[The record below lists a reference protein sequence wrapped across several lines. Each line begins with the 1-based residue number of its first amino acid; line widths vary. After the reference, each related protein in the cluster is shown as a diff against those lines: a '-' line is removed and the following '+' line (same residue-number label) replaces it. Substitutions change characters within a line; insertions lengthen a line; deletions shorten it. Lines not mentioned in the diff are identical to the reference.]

1 MNTRYITA
9 SCLTVA
15 LGFVGIGTAAA
26 TTTDTPAL
34 SHEAAAG
41 ESATADISVTSSDAL
56 AGEQLSVLILD
67 DDADASDP
75 ATDDIVFI
83 EQYVLDE
90 TGAIDFSVQLPTA
103 VLEDYDIALN
113 TSADTDRYLASLIGT
128 DEDDEGSDN
137 GNETE
142 NPDDGA
148 TDEPD
153 DGGTTGP
160 DDGQTPGGDQ
170 SSGDGQTSDGADT
183 GSGPD
188 DDATGAAP
196 ADDSTGDDASSGSD
210 DAPQAGEDQDS
221 GGFLA
226 STGANIVLAV
236 VAGLVAIGLGMFSVV
251 RRRRTAEE

>member
-15 LGFVGIGTAAA
+15 LSFVGIGTAAA

-34 SHEAAAG
+34 SHEAAPG
-41 ESATADISVTSSDAL
+41 ESATADISVSSSDAL
-56 AGEQLSVLILD
+56 AGEELSVLILD

-75 ATDDIVFI
+75 GTDDIVFI

-113 TSADTDRYLASLIGT
+113 TSADTDRYLASLLGT
-128 DEDDEGSDN
+128 DEDDQGPDDENDTG
-137 GNETE
+137 

-148 TDEPD
+148 TDEPQ
-153 DGGTTGP
+153 DGGTTAPDEDHTP
-160 DDGQTPGGDQ
+160 DDVDAG
-170 SSGDGQTSDGADT
+170 SGAD
-183 GSGPD
+183 D
-188 DDATGAAP
+188 DVTGAAGT
-196 ADDSTGDDASSGSD
+196 DDLTGD
-210 DAPQAGEDQDS
+210 DAPQAGEDHDS

-226 STGANIVLAV
+226 STGANIAFV
-236 VAGLVAIGLGMFSVV
+236 VIAGLIAIVLGIFLVM
-251 RRRRTAEE
+251 RRRRTAED